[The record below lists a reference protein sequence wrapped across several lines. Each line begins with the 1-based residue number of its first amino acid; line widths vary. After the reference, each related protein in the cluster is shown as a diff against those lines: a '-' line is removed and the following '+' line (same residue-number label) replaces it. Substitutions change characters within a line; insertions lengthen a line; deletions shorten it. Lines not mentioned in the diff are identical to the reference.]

1 MEDFIDLSFFGV
13 VFAGAHGAEV
23 SQKVI
28 QILFR
33 QVRVGGHVAVAEEEV
48 GRGDRRDAVAH
59 VSDLVAEFEREH
71 AAEARGVGEV
81 ARHLA
86 VEVQILELHR
96 RRDAFG
102 VRRRPDAPA
111 FLAPPPTVGTP
122 SVHVHVLRSAA

>member
-1 MEDFIDLSFFGV
+1 MRLSRLIERDVRIRVDAQVSLDVRDEKEGHHER
-13 VFAGAHGAEV
+13 ATQRDRAAH
-23 SQKVI
+23 
-28 QILFR
+28 
-33 QVRVGGHVAVAEEEV
+33 
-48 GRGDRRDAVAH
+48 RR
-59 VSDLVAEFEREH
+59 R
-71 AAEARGVGEV
+71 VGEV

-122 SVHVHVLRSAA
+122 SVHVHVLRSAVSK